1 MKVDVVVYLPLIVA
15 IIGFAVWWLCTDS
28 KAKAAMAKL
37 GEVCLW
43 AGMFA
48 FLFAVAT
55 RLIHL

>member
-1 MKVDVVVYLPLIVA
+1 MTITYLALIVA
-15 IIGFAVWWLCTDS
+15 LCGFLLWWVCTNAT
-28 KAKAAMAKL
+28 AKVALAKL